1 MGYQSGF
8 LTESLS
14 GLTVGS
20 KTLDPTFDADIK
32 SYEVDTDDAT
42 NTVSATATNPSATVE
57 IYLNGTLKKSG
68 TGSASESLT
77 WTANTDTV
85 TVKVKYISVT
95 ETYTITVTHEG

>member
-8 LTESLS
+8 LTENLS

-20 KTLDPTFDADIK
+20 KTLDPEFDGDIK
-32 SYEVDTDDAT
+32 NYEVDTEDAT
-42 NTVSATATNPSATVE
+42 NTVSATAANPSATVE

-77 WTANTDTV
+77 WTANTDTLDIIV
-85 TVKVKYISVT
+85 SNVAGSK
-95 ETYTITVTHEG
+95 TYTVEVTHNV